1 MPELVA
7 YDCPTCQ
14 EEIAIEPHLFGDVVN
29 CPKCTHPFQV
39 TPPVAEPKDTDPV
52 LEDAEATV
60 TRSADHEVELVSV
73 HPAMFR
79 SRPFTYLLYMSLLVG
94 GLAGGAYFLIFGAV
108 GWIVTAAAW
117 LVALFGAIMLVSW
130 WVSTLTVTV
139 SVSSKRT
146 RIREG
151 LLAKRTSEV
160 QHDDVRNIQ
169 VDQTL
174 VQRLLGTGSLSVS
187 SSGQDDLEIIAHN
200 IPNPN
205 EIADLIRA
213 RQ

>member
-7 YDCPTCQ
+7 YDCPTCN
-14 EEIAIEPHLFGDVVN
+14 EEIAVEPHLFGDVVN
-29 CPKCTHPFQV
+29 CPKCTHAFQV
-39 TPPVAEPKDTDPV
+39 VPPLAEPKDVEPD
-52 LEDAEATV
+52 LENVQASISC
-60 TRSADHEVELVSV
+60 SADHEIELASE

-79 SRPFTYLLYMSLLVG
+79 SRPFTYLLYVTM
-94 GLAGGAYFLIFGAV
+94 LAGGVLGGIYLLFFVDSGWLLSAVSFLFACIGA
-108 GWIVTAAAW
+108 T
-117 LVALFGAIMLVSW
+117 LLVSW
-130 WVSTLTVTV
+130 WVTTLAVTV

-146 RIREG
+146 RLRTG

-169 VDQTL
+169 VDQTF
-174 VQRLLGTGSLSVS
+174 VQRLMGTGRLSVS
-187 SSGQDDLEIIAHN
+187 SSGQDDLEIVVSN

-205 EIADLIRA
+205 QLADLIRA